1 MVIITLIVLMLYL
14 LNERDPDAD
23 GATGMS
29 ASKMR
34 SDAKSNDFTKFKQ
47 GLPSSFARSKDAED
61 MFKQVRKGMNLDASY
76 GYDGGAGALRFKPFI
91 TASTKEELDNM
102 VLRDKYITEHLYD
115 VGDIVDDVSNNKTG
129 IIIRRGTNYVTLEDA
144 DMRLFKAWLYDI
156 VETPVVTDDM
166 ELREQRKLL
175 NTNIKEILNIMIKVV
190 LLRNHLKIKKQV
202 YLKSM

>member
-1 MVIITLIVLMLYL
+1 M
-14 LNERDPDAD
+14 NFN
-23 GATGMS
+23 
-29 ASKMR
+29 ASH
-34 SDAKSNDFTKFKQ
+34 
-47 GLPSSFARSKDAED
+47 
-61 MFKQVRKGMNLDASY
+61 

-166 ELREQRKLL
+166 ILRDSKKIAKHKYKRDPKYYD
-175 NTNIKEILNIMIKVV
+175 KGGS
-190 LLRNHLKIKKQV
+190 IKKSPED
-202 YLKSM
+202 KETGFT